1 MILSEQ
7 QPLIRDMA
15 RDFSR
20 REIVPHAAQWN
31 RDRFV
36 PLDTL
41 RQMGGLGM
49 MGLCVAEEWGG
60 AGADFVSYALLTEEI
75 AAGDGGLCNMMC
87 VVNAPICAA
96 IEDFGSDGQKDRFLR
111 PLASGQ
117 KLGAFLLTEPQ
128 AGSDASNLLT
138 RAELKGDSYVLNGVK
153 QFVTAGESADIAM
166 IIAVTDPAA
175 GKRGISC
182 FLTPTD
188 APGYRVVRREEKL
201 GHRTCDTCQIALE
214 DLEVPVENLLGPLG
228 EGYKIALS
236 YLVEG
241 RIGVAAQSVGMA
253 RAALDV
259 SIPYAQERTA
269 FGKPIF
275 EHQAVG
281 FRLADMATQVEVA
294 RQLTLHAA
302 SLRDAGRPCLKEASM
317 AKLFASEMAEAVC
330 SAAIQVHGGYGYLTD
345 FPVEKFYRDARVC
358 QIYEGSSEV
367 QRLVLARELA
377 KSAP

>member
-7 QPLIRDMA
+7 QTLVRDMA
-15 RDFSR
+15 RDFAR
-20 REIVPHAAQWN
+20 REIVPQAAQWD

-36 PLDTL
+36 PLETL

-96 IEDFGSDGQKDRFLR
+96 IEDFGSDAQKETFLR

-128 AGSDASNLLT
+128 AGSDASKLLT
-138 RAELKGDSYVLNGVK
+138 RAELKGDRYVLNGLK
-153 QFVTAGESADIAM
+153 QFVTAGDSADIAM

-182 FLTPTD
+182 FLTPTG

-214 DLEVPVENLLGPLG
+214 NLEVPRENLLGPLG

-253 RAALDV
+253 RAALDA
-259 SIPYAQERTA
+259 SIPYAQERES
-269 FGKPIF
+269 FGKPII

-294 RQLTLHAA
+294 RHLTLHAA
-302 SLRDAGRPCLKEASM
+302 SLRDAGRPCLIEASM

-345 FPVEKFYRDARVC
+345 FPVEKIYRDARVC

-367 QRLVLARELA
+367 QRLVLARELV
-377 KSAP
+377 KGG